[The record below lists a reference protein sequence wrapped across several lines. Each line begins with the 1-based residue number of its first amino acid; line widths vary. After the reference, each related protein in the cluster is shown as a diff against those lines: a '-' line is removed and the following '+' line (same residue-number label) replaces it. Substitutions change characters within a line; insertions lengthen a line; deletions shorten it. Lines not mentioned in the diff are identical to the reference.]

1 LSSLHCCADS
11 TLTAKKVLADRNDG
25 LSGARLMERDVC
37 SGTGYG
43 FTVEEALSFRESINS
58 ENSQLE

>member
-1 LSSLHCCADS
+1 
-11 TLTAKKVLADRNDG
+11 VLADRNDG

-43 FTVEEALSFRESINS
+43 FTVEEALSFRGSINS